1 MNIFVARGGLWII
14 IAVILVVA
22 IVAFIIVK
30 SRSKGKTDKRVCP
43 QCGKPVKHGKNFCT
57 SCGAKIE

>member
-1 MNIFVARGGLWII
+1 MNIFAALGRLWII

-30 SRSKGKTDKRVCP
+30 SRSKGKTGKRVCP
-43 QCGKPVKHGKNFCT
+43 QCGKPVKDCKNFCI
-57 SCGAKIE
+57 SCGAKVE

>member
-1 MNIFVARGGLWII
+1 MNIFAARGVLWII